1 MTPHAPGKSQAT
13 DKFLCPVTME
23 NQPQNIKHEIRGL
36 GTMVSVSHNGGHD
49 DRWNM
54 KMYVIF
60 VLLLK
65 VNR

>member
-13 DKFLCPVTME
+13 DKFLCPVTMV
-23 NQPQNIKHEIRGL
+23 NQPQNIKHEIKGL
-36 GTMVSVSHNGGHD
+36 WNNGFRGHD

-65 VNR
+65 VNIL